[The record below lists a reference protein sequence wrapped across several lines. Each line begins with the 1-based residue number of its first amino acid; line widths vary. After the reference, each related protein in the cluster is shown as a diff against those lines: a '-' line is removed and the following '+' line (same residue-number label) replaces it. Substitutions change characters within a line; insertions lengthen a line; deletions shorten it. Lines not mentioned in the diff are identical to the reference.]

1 MKRKVLVLSMAMIIA
16 GAVSVSAFAEDK
28 PKSEEKAEQTSDTK
42 EDKESKDASKKD
54 SEKKDKKSKKSK
66 KKDLKE
72 IEIDKPYTVKTDEGS
87 YSFTIHGAY
96 RTDWD
101 AEDGKEI
108 LVLSYEVENT
118 DYEPENGSLLLL
130 NANTFHMQ
138 DMDGNE
144 LEASDS
150 TMSENG
156 FPDFVDPGDKKEQEQ
171 PYVADED
178 TDKVKVIYENN
189 GKETAEIT
197 LEVKDEAEKTEKE

>member
-16 GAVSVSAFAEDK
+16 GAVSASAFAEDK

-54 SEKKDKKSKKSK
+54 SEKKD
-66 KKDLKE
+66 LKE

-87 YSFTIHGAY
+87 FSFTIHGAY

-138 DMDGNE
+138 DMDGND

-171 PYVADED
+171 PYVADKD